1 MKDIPN
7 QVQMRKMELSDMDGL
22 MKLKNAE
29 GWNQLEKDWALL
41 IHYKEAV
48 NLVALMENRIVGS
61 VTALNYANSVAWI
74 GMMLVE
80 KEYRGQGIGKGLMC
94 AVLDK
99 LGNCASIKLDAT
111 PAGRPLY
118 RKLGFKDEYTLY
130 RMINPLLSKIP
141 MGENRIEPEMMRP
154 DDIPD
159 VATFDKEVFGADRTE
174 LITRLY
180 EAYPALAW
188 LIRENQQVAGFC
200 LGRPGKNFTQ
210 LGPVHAASDVLA
222 ESLIRSAINQIPDQ
236 SVVVDIP
243 ADQCQLRHW
252 LEIQGF
258 KTQRPFERM
267 YLKHNPHPGKIES
280 VYLIAG
286 PELG

>member
-1 MKDIPN
+1 MLELRN
-7 QVQMRKMELSDMDGL
+7 MELSDMDGL

-41 IHYKEAV
+41 IQYKEAV

-61 VTALNYANSVAWI
+61 VTALNYANTVAWI
-74 GMMLVE
+74 GLMLVE
-80 KEYRGQGIGKGLMC
+80 KKYRGRGIGKSLML

-99 LGNCASIKLDAT
+99 LDNCASIKLDAT

-118 RKLGFKDEYTLY
+118 RKLGFKEEYTLY
-130 RMINPLLSKIP
+130 RMINPLLSSIKP
-141 MGENRIEPEMMRP
+141 GENCMEPERMRL

-159 VATFDKEVFGADRTE
+159 VAAFDKEVFGADRTE
-174 LITRLY
+174 LITGLY
-180 EAYPALAW
+180 EACPALAW
-188 LIRENQQVAGFC
+188 LIRENREVAGFC
-200 LGRPGKNFTQ
+200 LGRPGQNFTQ
-210 LGPVHAASDVLA
+210 LGPVHARSDVLA
-222 ESLIRSAINQIPDQ
+222 ESLILSAINHIQGQ

-243 ADQCQLRHW
+243 ADQCRLRHW
-252 LEIQGF
+252 LEILGF

-267 YLKHNPHPGKIES
+267 YLSENPHPGRIDS